1 MSIFSII
8 KFRNIILFI
17 LLSFKSVL
25 ARVFIEIKKLSPYD
39 SYFVVLDTGLYL
51 YNFNIFKCSIIQ
63 EFNNTIYKSKNN
75 KVILQELN
83 YENNS
88 YMICIVNE
96 FLFIFNENNNKTYIY
111 QIKDNDI
118 TKDNYCDL
126 LPYKYENN
134 NISFITFYNKN
145 SSFVILNYYNFSLGE
160 NINNPKQTVIPYP
173 YIQNN
178 IKRCLIDSYSS
189 SIDFFIMKKLII

>member
-51 YNFNIFKCSIIQ
+51 YNFNIFECLIIQ

-126 LPYKYENN
+126 L
-134 NISFITFYNKN
+134 IF
-145 SSFVILNYYNFSLGE
+145 L
-160 NINNPKQTVIPYP
+160 
-173 YIQNN
+173 
-178 IKRCLIDSYSS
+178 
-189 SIDFFIMKKLII
+189 